1 MARSPVPEARLT
13 ETEAGMKPEGD
24 GWFVVNVADSMSI
37 GIDEGQYGFIFE
49 PEPQTF
55 PHFGINVTVLGPGEP
70 GAMYHA
76 EAGQE
81 AFLVLEGECVLVVE
95 DEERHLRKWDFVYCP
110 PHTAHVIV
118 GSGDAPCALLMV
130 GARNAGRDLVYPASP
145 VAARYGASV
154 DEDTEDREKAYAGWT
169 RPEPGRYP
177 WPPK

>member
-1 MARSPVPEARLT
+1 SRGATRVGLLSQTALGSFALKELIANGRVVPHGARTGHSNREEVRMARSPVPEARLT

-95 DEERHLRKWDFVYCP
+95 DEER
-110 PHTAHVIV
+110 
-118 GSGDAPCALLMV
+118 
-130 GARNAGRDLVYPASP
+130 
-145 VAARYGASV
+145 
-154 DEDTEDREKAYAGWT
+154 
-169 RPEPGRYP
+169 
-177 WPPK
+177 